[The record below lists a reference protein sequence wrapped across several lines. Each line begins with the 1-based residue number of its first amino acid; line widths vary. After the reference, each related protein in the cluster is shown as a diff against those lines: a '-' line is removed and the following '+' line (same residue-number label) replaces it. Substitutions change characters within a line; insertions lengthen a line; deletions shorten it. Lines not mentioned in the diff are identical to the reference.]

1 MKERVRNH
9 KDICKELTDLY
20 ESKNT
25 KYGNS
30 FETTFEEYGPTALLV
45 RLDDKTN
52 RAKTL
57 LNNDTMDPGDESV
70 RDTLLDLANYAIM
83 GIMELDKIASANLK
97 EIPQKEKES
106 STIEKELN
114 RHTKPELVKLGE
126 ALNIALPKRGSKSVI
141 ISRII
146 KGCTEEAIQKEL
158 KLLNQPSE
166 KSNEENLKTKDGV
179 EEVDIKKPTKKK

>member
-45 RLDDKTN
+45 RLDDKMN
-52 RAKTL
+52 RARTL
-57 LNNDTMDPGDESV
+57 FNNEAIKPGDESV

-83 GIMELDKIASANLK
+83 GIMELDKGKAEEVGEEVKEEPKGVSKVEEALSGFTKSELIKVGEGLGVTLPKKSSKASVITRL
-97 EIPQKEKES
+97 
-106 STIEKELN
+106 EKEL
-114 RHTKPELVKLGE
+114 PEGE
-126 ALNIALPKRGSKSVI
+126 ILKALEDFENTRVAK
-141 ISRII
+141 
-146 KGCTEEAIQKEL
+146 EEAA
-158 KLLNQPSE
+158 
-166 KSNEENLKTKDGV
+166 EE
-179 EEVDIKKPTKKK
+179 EEASPKKNKKK